1 MHSIISINKHYRF
14 LRLFLPHREYGYQ
27 MIARFRLGNMN
38 ASPIPS
44 TKVYPDYFRRKVLHM
59 VSRHQKQ
66 QYIEPVLAS
75 RLGFICKTVS
85 EVDTDLL
92 GTFSG
97 EVARTLSPVACA
109 REKCKRARE
118 YVNDGYLLAS
128 EGSFGPHPT
137 LGWVTAGE
145 EWLLLYDIEEDAEL
159 IVRDITL
166 DTCFLGKA
174 IANEQQCLDFLQ
186 KVGFP
191 NQRVIVKSSQEQ
203 PEIIFK
209 NGSTPEEI
217 VKIMHNMLNE
227 KGNCYIE
234 TDMRAMFNPT
244 RQRHLN
250 KLAGLLAD
258 KLNSICPDCG
268 WYGFSVT
275 SVERGLPCSWCGTPT
290 NSVSNEIYTCKRCN
304 CNQNKKFPKG
314 IQQEDPQYCNQCN
327 P

>member
-1 MHSIISINKHYRF
+1 
-14 LRLFLPHREYGYQ
+14 
-27 MIARFRLGNMN
+27 MIARFRQGNMN
-38 ASPIPS
+38 ASPNSS

-217 VKIMHNMLNE
+217 VKIMHNMLYE

-244 RQRHLN
+244 RQQHLN

-290 NSVSNEIYTCKRCN
+290 NSVSNEIYTCNRCS
-304 CNQNKKFPKG
+304 CKQNKKFPQG

>member
-1 MHSIISINKHYRF
+1 MNTRF
-14 LRLFLPHREYGYQ
+14 Q
-27 MIARFRLGNMN
+27 LGNMN
-38 ASPIPS
+38 DSLTTA
-44 TKVYPDYFRRKVLHM
+44 TKVYPDYFRGKVLHI

-66 QYIEPVLAS
+66 QYIEPVLTG

-97 EVARTLSPVACA
+97 EVSRSLSPVDCA

-118 YVNDGYLLAS
+118 YVSDGYLLAS

-137 LGWVTAGE
+137 LGWITAGE
-145 EWLLLYDIEEDAEL
+145 EWLLLYDIEEDTEL

-166 DTCFLGKA
+166 DTCFWRQA
-174 IANEQQCLDFLQ
+174 ISNEQQCLDFLQ
-186 KVGFP
+186 RVGFP
-191 NQRVIVKSSQEQ
+191 SQRVIVKSSQEKA
-203 PEIIFK
+203 EFIFK
-209 NGSTPEEI
+209 NGSTTEEI
-217 VKIMHNMLNE
+217 VQNMRFLLNE
-227 KGNCYIE
+227 KRNCYIE

-244 RQRHLN
+244 RQQHLV
-250 KLAGLLAD
+250 KLAQILAD
-258 KLNSICPDCG
+258 KLNSICPACG

-275 SVERGLPCSWCGTPT
+275 SVERGLPCSWCGTAT
-290 NSVSNEIYTCKRCN
+290 NSVLNDIYTCKRCN
-304 CNQNKKFPKG
+304 WQHNKKFPQG

>member
-1 MHSIISINKHYRF
+1 
-14 LRLFLPHREYGYQ
+14 
-27 MIARFRLGNMN
+27 MN
-38 ASPIPS
+38 ATS
-44 TKVYPDYFRRKVLHM
+44 TSSSKVYPDYFRGKVLHI

-66 QYIEPVLAS
+66 QYIEPVLAGH
-75 RLGFICKTVS
+75 LGFVCKTVS

-97 EVARTLSPVACA
+97 EIARALSPLACA
-109 REKCKRARE
+109 REKCKRANE
-118 YVNDGYLLAS
+118 YVSDGYLLAS

-145 EWLLLYDIEEDAEL
+145 EWFLFYDIAESAEL

-166 DTCFLGKA
+166 DTCFWREA
-174 IANEQQCLDFLQ
+174 IFNEQQCLDFLQ

-209 NGSTPEEI
+209 NGSTSEEI
-217 VKIMHNMLNE
+217 VQNMHYLLKE

-244 RQRHLN
+244 RQQHLA
-250 KLAGLLAD
+250 KLAQILAD
-258 KLNSICPDCG
+258 KLNSICPVCG

-275 SVERGLPCSWCGTPT
+275 SVERGLPCSWCGMPT
-290 NSVSNEIYTCKRCN
+290 NSVLNEIYSCKRCEWQ
-304 CNQNKKFPKG
+304 QNNKYPKG

>member
-1 MHSIISINKHYRF
+1 M
-14 LRLFLPHREYGYQ
+14 RLFLPHREYGYQ

-174 IANEQQCLDFLQ
+174 IANEQQCLEFLQ
-186 KVGFP
+186 RVGFP
-191 NQRVIVKSSQEQ
+191 NQGVIVKSSQEQ
-203 PEIIFK
+203 SEIIFK

-217 VKIMHNMLNE
+217 VKNMHNMLNE

-244 RQRHLN
+244 RQQHLN

>member
-1 MHSIISINKHYRF
+1 
-14 LRLFLPHREYGYQ
+14 

-174 IANEQQCLDFLQ
+174 IANEQQCLEFLQ
-186 KVGFP
+186 RVGFP
-191 NQRVIVKSSQEQ
+191 NQGVIVKSSQEQ
-203 PEIIFK
+203 SEIIFK

-217 VKIMHNMLNE
+217 VKNMHNMLNE

-244 RQRHLN
+244 RQQHLN

-290 NSVSNEIYTCKRCN
+290 HSVSNEIYTCNRCN
-304 CNQNKKFPKG
+304 CNQNKKFPQG

>member
-1 MHSIISINKHYRF
+1 
-14 LRLFLPHREYGYQ
+14 
-27 MIARFRLGNMN
+27 MIARFRQGNMN
-38 ASPIPS
+38 ASPTTS
-44 TKVYPDYFRRKVLHM
+44 TKVYPNYFRGKVLHI
-59 VSRHQKQ
+59 VSQHQKQ
-66 QYIEPVLAS
+66 QYLEPVLAG
-75 RLGFICKTVS
+75 RLGFICKTVT

-97 EVARTLSPVACA
+97 EIERSLSPVESA

-118 YVNDGYLLAS
+118 YVSGGYLLAS

-137 LGWVTAGE
+137 LGWITAGE
-145 EWLLLYDIEEDAEL
+145 EWLLLYDIEEDTEL
-159 IVRDITL
+159 VVRDITL
-166 DTCFLGKA
+166 DTCFWREA
-174 IANEQQCLDFLQ
+174 ISNEQQCLDFLQ
-186 KVGFP
+186 RVGFP

-217 VKIMHNMLNE
+217 VQNMHYMLRE

-244 RQRHLN
+244 RQQHL
-250 KLAGLLAD
+250 KQLAQLLAD
-258 KLNSICPDCG
+258 KLNSICPTCG

-290 NSVSNEIYTCKRCN
+290 NSVLNEIYTCKRCN
-304 CNQNKKFPKG
+304 CYQHKKFPQG

>member
-1 MHSIISINKHYRF
+1 M
-14 LRLFLPHREYGYQ
+14 RLFLPHREYGYQ
-27 MIARFRLGNMN
+27 MIARFQLGNMN

-44 TKVYPDYFRRKVLHM
+44 TKVYPDYFRGKVLHM

-66 QYIEPVLAS
+66 QYIAPVLAS

-118 YVNDGYLLAS
+118 YVSDGYLLAS

-174 IANEQQCLDFLQ
+174 IANEQQCLEFLQ
-186 KVGFP
+186 RVGFP
-191 NQRVIVKSSQEQ
+191 NQGVIVKSSQEQ

-217 VKIMHNMLNE
+217 VKNMHNMLNE

-244 RQRHLN
+244 RQQHLN
-250 KLAGLLAD
+250 
-258 KLNSICPDCG
+258 SWPDY
-268 WYGFSVT
+268 WQI
-275 SVERGLPCSWCGTPT
+275 
-290 NSVSNEIYTCKRCN
+290 N
-304 CNQNKKFPKG
+304 
-314 IQQEDPQYCNQCN
+314 
-327 P
+327 

>member
-1 MHSIISINKHYRF
+1 
-14 LRLFLPHREYGYQ
+14 
-27 MIARFRLGNMN
+27 MN
-38 ASPIPS
+38 ASSTPS
-44 TKVYPDYFRRKVLHM
+44 CKVYPDYFRGKVLHM

-66 QYIEPVLAS
+66 QYIEPALAG
-75 RLGFICKTVS
+75 RLGFICNTVS

-97 EVARTLSPVACA
+97 EIARTLSPLESA

-118 YVNDGYLLAS
+118 FVRDGYLLAS

-145 EWLLLYDIEEDAEL
+145 EWLLFYDIGESAEV

-166 DTCFLGKA
+166 DTCFWREA
-174 IANEQQCLDFLQ
+174 IESEQQCVDFLQ

-203 PEIIFK
+203 PEIIVK
-209 NGSTPEEI
+209 NGSTSEEI
-217 VKIMHNMLNE
+217 VQNMRYLLKE
-227 KGNCYIE
+227 KGTCYIE

-244 RQRHLN
+244 RQQHLA
-250 KLAGLLAD
+250 KLAHILAD
-258 KLNSICPDCG
+258 KLNSTCPFCG

-290 NSVSNEIYTCKRCN
+290 NSVLNEIYTCKRCDWQ
-304 CNQNKKFPKG
+304 QNIKYSQG
-314 IQQEDPQYCNQCN
+314 IQHEDPQYCNQCN

>member
-1 MHSIISINKHYRF
+1 
-14 LRLFLPHREYGYQ
+14 
-27 MIARFRLGNMN
+27 MIARFRQGNMN
-38 ASPIPS
+38 ASLTPS
-44 TKVYPDYFRRKVLHM
+44 TKVYPDYFKGKVLHI
-59 VSRHQKQ
+59 VSQHQKQ
-66 QYIEPVLAS
+66 QYIEPVLAG

-97 EVARTLSPVACA
+97 EVARTLSPIDCV

-118 YVNDGYLLAS
+118 YVSDGYLLAS

-145 EWLLLYDIEEDAEL
+145 EWLLLYDIAESAEL

-166 DTCFLGKA
+166 DTCFWREA

-186 KVGFP
+186 RVGFP

-217 VKIMHNMLNE
+217 VQNMNFLLYE

-244 RQRHLN
+244 RQQHLN

-258 KLNSICPDCG
+258 NLSSLCPTCR

-290 NSVSNEIYTCKRCN
+290 NSVLKEIYTCKRCDWQ
-304 CNQNKKFPKG
+304 QNNKFPQG

>member
-1 MHSIISINKHYRF
+1 
-14 LRLFLPHREYGYQ
+14 
-27 MIARFRLGNMN
+27 MIARFQQGNMN
-38 ASPIPS
+38 ASPTTS
-44 TKVYPDYFRRKVLHM
+44 TKVYPDYFRGKVLHI

-66 QYIEPVLAS
+66 QYIEPVLTS

-97 EVARTLSPVACA
+97 EIARTLSPEDCA
-109 REKCKRARE
+109 REKCKMARE
-118 YVNDGYLLAS
+118 YVSDGYLLAS

-159 IVRDITL
+159 MVRDITL
-166 DTCFLGKA
+166 DTCFWREA
-174 IANEQQCLDFLQ
+174 ISNEQQCLDFLQ
-186 KVGFP
+186 RVGFP

-203 PEIIFK
+203 PEIVFK
-209 NGSTPEEI
+209 NGTTPEEI
-217 VKIMHNMLNE
+217 VQNMHNMLKE

-244 RQRHLN
+244 RQQHLN

-258 KLNSICPDCG
+258 KLNSVCPDCG

-304 CNQNKKFPKG
+304 CYQNKKFPKG